1 MNFEVS
7 YIDYLKSLTK
17 DYNAFKFLKN
27 IPIDSYIF
35 YDIGV
40 INNDNVENN
49 FSFGS
54 IRSDMGIG
62 FTCDLGQIVDDYYDF
77 EKEYKL
83 TQALHKDKERR
94 ARARGEI
101 READKQG

>member
-1 MNFEVS
+1 MVERSLKYIKEFEKKYGPQSLWDGKSQAYFSVS
-7 YIDYLKSLTK
+7 
-17 DYNAFKFLKN
+17 
-27 IPIDSYIF
+27 
-35 YDIGV
+35 
-40 INNDNVENN
+40 
-49 FSFGS
+49 
-54 IRSDMGIG
+54 
-62 FTCDLGQIVDDYYDF
+62 DYYDF